1 MAHITTNDN
10 VQLAYHVHGIGQPI
24 ILIAGYSGNQAT
36 WTAQIPAFV
45 AAGYQVITYDRRNHG
60 QSDQVAYG
68 MRLSRHGMDLA
79 TIISALALKQ
89 PILLGHS
96 MGASTIWAYLSLFGD
111 ADIRAVITEDQIPKM
126 IQTADWPYGLLGSDW
141 QHLPAALT
149 QLPTTK
155 LTNLKLSAD
164 IKRAIGQHFQPFDFK
179 LNAPLLENSA
189 VQDWRD
195 VLRREA
201 VPHLFITGGQS
212 PLWPAEHAKV
222 LAQMTAHG
230 QYVILPEAGHIP
242 HIEDPATFNDAI
254 LTFLNRL

>member
-1 MAHITTNDN
+1 MAYITTNDD
-10 VQLAYHVHGIGQPI
+10 VQLAYQIFGAGQPI

-36 WTAQIPAFV
+36 WTAQIPALV

-60 QSDQVAYG
+60 QSDQVTYG
-68 MRLSRHGMDLA
+68 MRLSRHGLDLA
-79 TIISALALKQ
+79 TVISALNLKQ

-111 ADIRAVITEDQIPKM
+111 TAIRAVITEDQIPKM
-126 IQTADWPYGLLGSDW
+126 MQTTEWPYGLLGADW
-141 QHLPAALT
+141 QHLPAVLA
-149 QLPTTK
+149 QLPITK

-189 VQDWRD
+189 LQDWRD
-195 VLRREA
+195 VVRRETI
-201 VPHLFITGGQS
+201 PHLFIAGGQS
-212 PLWPAEHAKV
+212 PLWPADHAKL
-222 LAQMTAHG
+222 LAEMTRYG

-242 HIEDPATFNDAI
+242 HIEDPTTFNTAVM
-254 LTFLNRL
+254 TFLSRL

>member
-1 MAHITTNDN
+1 MAYITTNDN
-10 VQLAYHVHGIGQPI
+10 VQLAYQVHGVGQPI
-24 ILIAGYSGNQAT
+24 VLIAGYSGNQAT
-36 WTAQIPAFV
+36 WTAQIPALV

-60 QSDQVAYG
+60 QSAQVTYG
-68 MRLSRHGMDLA
+68 MRLSRHGLDLA
-79 TIISALALKQ
+79 AVISALNLKQ

-111 ADIRAVITEDQIPKM
+111 TAIRAVITEDQIPKM
-126 IQTADWPYGLLGSDW
+126 LQTTDWPYGLFGADW
-141 QHLPAALT
+141 QHLPAALA

-189 VQDWRD
+189 LQDWRD

-201 VPHLFITGGQS
+201 VPHLFIAGGQS
-212 PLWPAEHAKV
+212 PLWPADHAKV
-222 LAQMTAHG
+222 LAEMTRYG

-242 HIEDPATFNDAI
+242 HIEDPTTFNAAVM
-254 LTFLNRL
+254 TFLSRL

>member
-1 MAHITTNDN
+1 MAYITTNDD
-10 VQLAYHVHGIGQPI
+10 VQLAYQSFGAGQPI

-36 WTAQIPAFV
+36 WTAQIPALV

-60 QSDQVAYG
+60 QSAQVTYG

-79 TIISALALKQ
+79 AVISGLNLKQ

-111 ADIRAVITEDQIPKM
+111 AAIRAVITEDQIPKM
-126 IQTADWPYGLLGSDW
+126 LQTTDWPYGLFGADW
-141 QHLPAALT
+141 QHLPAALA

-189 VQDWRD
+189 LQDWRD
-195 VLRREA
+195 VLWREA
-201 VPHLFITGGQS
+201 VPHLFIAGGQS
-212 PLWPAEHAKV
+212 PLWPADHAKL
-222 LAQMTAHG
+222 LAEMTRYG

-242 HIEDPATFNDAI
+242 HIEDPTTFNAAVM
-254 LTFLNRL
+254 TFLSRL